1 MEWLLNN
8 WQLIVAVIIGVYEV
22 LARVFPTIA
31 DITILGNII
40 KFLKWVSDNLNRRKK

>member
-22 LARVFPTIA
+22 LARVFPTIG

-40 KFLKWVSDNLNRRKK
+40 KLLKLLSDNLNRTKK